1 MPAGVRNWRL
11 PTAGHTAGLAGRF
24 ATAWRAVLTAGPA
37 HPDRAWRVALSGEL
51 GAGKTTWVRG
61 FVAALGVDAPV
72 ASPSYALVQTFAAGQ
87 QLILHADFYR
97 LQDAAELDALG
108 LDDFDRA
115 SVLWLIEWPEHG
127 ARRLGA
133 CDLQLSLAI
142 EAGAHSLQA
151 RAGTEDGARWLS
163 QVLD

>member
-1 MPAGVRNWRL
+1 MPAGARSWRL
-11 PTAGHTAGLAGRF
+11 PTAEQTAGLARRF
-24 ATAWRAVLTAGPA
+24 ATAWRALLAAGTR

-61 FVAALGVDAPV
+61 FVAALGVDTPV
-72 ASPSYALVQTFAAGQ
+72 TSPSYALLQTFEAGQ
-87 QLILHADFYR
+87 QRIMHADFYR
-97 LQDAAELDALG
+97 LGAADELDALG

-115 SVLWLIEWPEHG
+115 DVLWLIEWPERAAG
-127 ARRLGA
+127 RLGA
-133 CDLQLSLAI
+133 CDLELRLAI

-151 RAGTEDGARWLS
+151 YAGTEDGARWLS

>member
-1 MPAGVRNWRL
+1 MPASVRSWRL

-24 ATAWRAVLTAGPA
+24 ATAWRAALTAGPR

-72 ASPSYALVQTFAAGQ
+72 ASPSYALVQTFEAGQ

-115 SVLWLIEWPEHG
+115 DVLWLIEWPEHG
-127 ARRLGA
+127 AARLGA

>member
-1 MPAGVRNWRL
+1 MPASERCWRL
-11 PTAGHTAGLAGRF
+11 PTAQDTADLAGRF
-24 ATAWRAVLTAGPA
+24 ATAWRAVLTAGPR

-72 ASPSYALVQTFAAGQ
+72 ASPSYALVQTFEAGQ

-97 LQDAAELDALG
+97 LRDAAELDALG

-115 SVLWLIEWPEHG
+115 HALWLIEWPERSAG
-127 ARRLGA
+127 RLGA
-133 CDLQLSLAI
+133 CDLHVSLAI

-151 RAGTEDGARWLS
+151 HAGTDEGASWLS

>member
-1 MPAGVRNWRL
+1 MPGSTRSWRL
-11 PTAGHTAGLAGRF
+11 PTAEHTAGLAGRF
-24 ATAWRAVLTAGPA
+24 AAAWRALLAAGPRHA
-37 HPDRAWRVALSGEL
+37 DRAWRIALSGEL

-72 ASPSYALVQTFAAGQ
+72 ASPSYALLQTFEAGP
-87 QLILHADFYR
+87 QLIVHADFYR
-97 LQDAAELDALG
+97 LRDAAELDALG

-115 SVLWLIEWPEHG
+115 RVLWLIEWPEHG
-127 ARRLGA
+127 AGRLGA

-151 RAGTEDGARWLS
+151 RAGTADGARWLS

>member
-1 MPAGVRNWRL
+1 MPASARSWRL
-11 PTAGHTAGLAGRF
+11 PTAGDTAGLAGRF
-24 ATAWRAVLTAGPA
+24 ATAWRALLTAGPR

-61 FVAALGVDAPV
+61 FVAALGIDAPV
-72 ASPSYALVQTFAAGQ
+72 ASPSYALVQTFEAGQ

-115 SVLWLIEWPEHG
+115 NALWLIEWPEHG
-127 ARRLGA
+127 GGRLGA

-151 RAGTEDGARWLS
+151 RAGTEEGARWLS